1 MLKIEVLARPSV
13 AFSVTHTHALAHT
26 HTHTRTHN
34 SCFLKHPGVFFGA
47 FLGPIFAVVLFN
59 LVMFI
64 WVIVILVRH
73 TRGQL
78 ERSKE
83 AIKPKTILRLVISI
97 SGVMFL
103 FGLTWLFAAFT
114 FTIADNNVLRITF
127 QALFV
132 VFASFQG
139 FFIFL
144 FFCVFNKEARES
156 WREVL
161 SCGKYKS
168 EFLHPSTYKPSS
180 GAATNQKVRTGT
192 TAASSGF
199 GTGTTYN
206 SATLEKST
214 FDSEA
219 PPPSEKRDL
228 SKLEEERYSE
238 FPLKTEVPSSFK
250 PETTVAETYID
261 MDDKEGGNHDNEGD
275 NHDNEDVKDKWEG
288 AEPVLKARVKR
299 YSTKKLQKH
308 HIEEIEID
316 FSGSGVSDSEDEQP

>member
-1 MLKIEVLARPSV
+1 
-13 AFSVTHTHALAHT
+13 
-26 HTHTRTHN
+26 
-34 SCFLKHPGVFFGA
+34 
-47 FLGPIFAVVLFN
+47 
-59 LVMFI
+59 MFI

-73 TRGQL
+73 TKGQL
-78 ERSKE
+78 DRSKE
-83 AIKPKTILRLVISI
+83 SIKPGTVIRLMISI

-114 FTIADNNVLRITF
+114 FTIAGSNVVRIAF

-161 SCGKYKS
+161 SCGKYRS
-168 EFLHPSTYKPSS
+168 EFLHPSQYKPSS
-180 GAATNQKVRTGT
+180 GVGTNQKNRTGT
-192 TAASSGF
+192 TGASSTLG
-199 GTGTTYN
+199 GTAYHSNTID
-206 SATLEKST
+206 KST

-219 PPPSEKRDL
+219 PPLSEKHDL
-228 SKLEEERYSE
+228 SKVEKERHSE
-238 FPLKTEVPSSFK
+238 FPLKAENEMATSSFK
-250 PETTVAETYID
+250 PEPTTTVAETHLDIE
-261 MDDKEGGNHDNEGD
+261 DKDS
-275 NHDNEDVKDKWEG
+275 EDKNKWEG

-299 YSTKKLQKH
+299 YSTKKAQKH

-316 FSGSGVSDSEDEQP
+316 FSGSEDSDSEGDKA